1 MAHDALFHAKTMGL
15 QTVFTDHSL
24 FGFADVSS
32 VLTNKLLT
40 VSLCDT
46 NHIICVSYTSKEN
59 TVLRAALN
67 PEIVSVIPNAV
78 DPTDFTPDP
87 FRRHDSIIT
96 IVVVSRLV
104 YRKGNEMIVTIVP
117 RSLFFLVESC

>member
-78 DPTDFTPDP
+78 DRSHLRIKAEEGNQVNTG
-87 FRRHDSIIT
+87 IIPKAWG
-96 IVVVSRLV
+96 S
-104 YRKGNEMIVTIVP
+104 G
-117 RSLFFLVESC
+117 RSLKDRR